1 VSTTAPGA
9 PSPTDESHTPRRV
22 AFASAIGT
30 TIEWYDFYLYATATA
45 LVFNQLFFPSISPTA
60 GTLAAFATYAAGF
73 GARPIGAIISGHLGD
88 RLGRKAVLVAALLI
102 MGLATT
108 AIVLLPTYGT
118 IGVAAPVLLVVLRI
132 VQGLAVG
139 GEWAGA
145 AILAVEHAPARRR
158 GFFGSFTQLGSP
170 AGMLLATG
178 SFFLVRTFAGPEAF
192 LAWAWRLP
200 FIASIVLVGV
210 GLFIR
215 LRIQDAPEFRALRER
230 GAVAKLP
237 VVDVL
242 REAPRNVLITVGLR
256 LSQIAL
262 FVLLT
267 TYGLT
272 YIAGELG
279 KASSA
284 GLIAVVVSSALGL
297 ATTPLWA
304 ILSDRIGR
312 RIPYLVGSV
321 GGTITL
327 ALFFLAVGTGSTW
340 LIVAAMVLGINVTHD
355 AMYGPQAAWFAEL
368 FDTRLRYSGASLG
381 YGVGSVVAGGF
392 APLVAAA
399 VVAAT
404 GSFWLVVV
412 FLGVLSVLT
421 TIAVLAARDTAH
433 DPLSAPALSPS
444 GRV

>member
-1 VSTTAPGA
+1 MSTSTPTAAA
-9 PSPTDESHTPRRV
+9 PVRTPRRV
-22 AFASAIGT
+22 ALASAIGT

-73 GARPIGAIISGHLGD
+73 GARPIGAVIAGHLGD
-88 RLGRKAVLVAALLI
+88 RLGRRTVLVGALVL
-102 MGLATT
+102 MGVATT
-108 AIVLLPTYGT
+108 LIGALPTFTT

-132 VQGLAVG
+132 LQGLAVG

-145 AILAVEHAPARRR
+145 AILAVEHAPPRRR

-178 SFFLVRTFAGPEAF
+178 LFFLVRTVAGDEAF

-200 FIASIVLVGV
+200 FLASAVLVIV
-210 GLFIR
+210 GLVIR
-215 LRIQDAPEFRALRER
+215 LRISDGPEFAELRAQGKISR
-230 GAVAKLP
+230 LP
-237 VVDVL
+237 VVEVF
-242 REAPRNVLITVGLR
+242 RAAPREVLLTTGLR

-262 FVLLT
+262 FVLVT

-272 YIAGELG
+272 YIAGEIG
-279 KASSA
+279 RDSSA
-284 GLIAVVVSSALGL
+284 GLIAVVISSVVGL

-304 ILSDRIGR
+304 IVSDRIGR
-312 RIPYLVGSV
+312 RKPYLLGAV
-321 GGTITL
+321 GGTLTL
-327 ALFFLAVGTGSTW
+327 LLFFLAVGTGST
-340 LIVAAMVLGINVTHD
+340 LLVVLAVVLAINVTHD

-368 FDTRLRYSGASLG
+368 FDVRLRYSGASLG
-381 YGVGSVVAGGF
+381 YGIGSVVAGGF

-404 GSFWLVVV
+404 GSFWPVVAI
-412 FLGVLSVLT
+412 FAGVSVLT
-421 TIAVLAARDTAH
+421 I
-433 DPLSAPALSPS
+433 LSAVFA
-444 GRV
+444 RETAFDEWV

>member
-1 VSTTAPGA
+1 MSTTA
-9 PSPTDESHTPRRV
+9 SPLSTESTHTPRRV
-22 AFASAIGT
+22 ALASAIGT

-73 GARPIGAIISGHLGD
+73 GARPIGAVISGHLGD
-88 RLGRKAVLVAALLI
+88 RLGRKAVLIAALVT
-102 MGLATT
+102 MGVATT
-108 AIVLLPTYGT
+108 AIGLLPTYAT
-118 IGVAAPVLLVVLRI
+118 IGVWAPALLVVLRI
-132 VQGLAVG
+132 VQGLAV
-139 GEWAGA
+139 
-145 AILAVEHAPARRR
+145 EHAPERRR

-178 SFFLVRTFAGPEAF
+178 SLFLVRVIAGDEAF

-200 FIASIVLVGV
+200 FVASIVLVGV

-230 GAVAKLP
+230 GDVARLP
-237 VVDVL
+237 VVEVL
-242 REAPRNVLITVGLR
+242 RAAPRNVVLTTGLR

-284 GLIAVVVSSALGL
+284 GLLAVVITSALGL

-312 RIPYLVGSV
+312 RTPYLVGSI

-327 ALFFLAVGTGSTW
+327 ALFFLAVGTGSTT
-340 LIVAAMVLGINVTHD
+340 LIVLAMVLGINVTHD

-368 FDTRLRYSGASLG
+368 FSTRLRYSGASLG
-381 YGVGSVVAGGF
+381 YGIGSVVAGGF

-399 VVAAT
+399 LVGAT
-404 GSFWLVVV
+404 GSFWLVVA
-412 FLGVLSVLT
+412 FLAVLSVLT
-421 TIAVLAARDTAH
+421 TGAALLARETALE
-433 DPLSAPALSPS
+433 PLAP
-444 GRV
+444 

>member
-1 VSTTAPGA
+1 VSTTA
-9 PSPTDESHTPRRV
+9 SPLPTASAQTPRRV
-22 AFASAIGT
+22 ALASAIGT

-73 GARPIGAIISGHLGD
+73 GARPIGAVISGHLGD
-88 RLGRKAVLVAALLI
+88 RLGRKAVLIAALVT
-102 MGLATT
+102 MGVATT
-108 AIVLLPTYGT
+108 AIGLLPTYAT
-118 IGVAAPVLLVVLRI
+118 IGVWAPALLVVLRI

-145 AILAVEHAPARRR
+145 AILAVEHAPQRRR

-178 SFFLVRTFAGPEAF
+178 SLFGVRVIAGDEAF

-200 FIASIVLVGV
+200 FVASIVLVGV

-215 LRIQDAPEFRALRER
+215 LRIQDAPGFRALRER
-230 GAVAKLP
+230 GDVARLP
-237 VVDVL
+237 VVEVL
-242 REAPRNVLITVGLR
+242 RAAPRDVVLTTGLR

-284 GLIAVVVSSALGL
+284 GLLAVVITSALGL

-312 RIPYLVGSV
+312 RTPYLVGSI

-327 ALFFLAVGTGSTW
+327 ALFFLAVGTGSTT
-340 LIVAAMVLGINVTHD
+340 LIVLAMVLGINVTHD

-368 FDTRLRYSGASLG
+368 FSTRLRYSGASLG
-381 YGVGSVVAGGF
+381 YGIGSVVAGGF
-392 APLVAAA
+392 APLAAA
-399 VVAAT
+399 ALVAAT
-404 GSFWLVVV
+404 GSFWLVVA
-412 FLGVLSVLT
+412 FLAALSVLT
-421 TIAVLAARDTAH
+421 TGAALLARETALE
-433 DPLSAPALSPS
+433 PLAP
-444 GRV
+444 

>member
-1 VSTTAPGA
+1 MSAQTSSTVPATETP
-9 PSPTDESHTPRRV
+9 HTPRRV
-22 AFASAIGT
+22 ALASGIGT

-73 GARPIGAIISGHLGD
+73 GARPIGAVISGHLGD
-88 RLGRKAVLVAALLI
+88 RVGRKVVLIAALVT

-108 AIVLLPTYGT
+108 AIGVLPTYAT
-118 IGVAAPVLLVVLRI
+118 IGVGAPVLLVVLRI

-145 AILAVEHAPARRR
+145 AVLAVEHAPSRRR

-178 SFFLVRTFAGPEAF
+178 SLFGVRVLGGDQAF

-200 FIASIVLVGV
+200 FLASIALVAV

-215 LRIQDAPEFRALRER
+215 LRIDDAPVFRGLRER
-230 GAVAKLP
+230 DAVARLP
-237 VVDVL
+237 VVAVL
-242 REAPRNVLITVGLR
+242 RAAPRDVVLTTGLR

-284 GLIAVVVSSALGL
+284 GLLAVVVSSALGL

-304 ILSDRIGR
+304 VLSDRVGR
-312 RIPYLVGSV
+312 RAPYLAGAI
-321 GGTITL
+321 GGTATL
-327 ALFFLAVGTGSTW
+327 ALFFLAVGTGSTA
-340 LIVAAMVLGINVTHD
+340 LVVLAMVLGINVTHD

-368 FDTRLRYSGASLG
+368 FGTRLRYSGASLG
-381 YGVGSVVAGGF
+381 YGIGSVVSGGF

-399 VVAAT
+399 LVGAT
-404 GSFWLVVV
+404 GSFWPVVA
-412 FLGVLSVLT
+412 FTALLSVLT
-421 TIAVLAARDTAH
+421 TVAAVLARETAH
-433 DPLSAPALSPS
+433 EPLAP
-444 GRV
+444 

>member
-1 VSTTAPGA
+1 VSTTAQVSTSA
-9 PSPTDESHTPRRV
+9 TVHTPRRV
-22 AFASAIGT
+22 ALASAVGT

-45 LVFNQLFFPSISPTA
+45 LVFNQLFFPAVDPTT

-73 GARPIGAIISGHLGD
+73 GARPIGAVISGHLGD
-88 RLGRKAVLVAALLI
+88 RLGRKVVLIAALVT

-108 AIVLLPTYGT
+108 AIGLLPTYAT
-118 IGVAAPVLLVVLRI
+118 IGVWAPVLLVVLRI

-145 AILAVEHAPARRR
+145 AILGVEHAPPRRR
-158 GFFGSFTQLGSP
+158 GLFGSFTQLGSP

-178 SFFLVRTFAGPEAF
+178 SLFAVRVIGGDEAF

-200 FIASIVLVGV
+200 FLASVVLVGV

-215 LRIQDAPEFRALRER
+215 LRIDDAAAFRRLRES
-230 GAVAKLP
+230 GEVARLP
-237 VVDVL
+237 IVEVF
-242 REAPRNVLITVGLR
+242 REAPRNVLVTTGLR

-279 KASSA
+279 KADSA
-284 GLIAVVVSSALGL
+284 GLLAVVITSALGL
-297 ATTPLWA
+297 LTTPLWA
-304 ILSDRIGR
+304 VLSDRIGR
-312 RIPYLVGSV
+312 RTPYLVGAI

-327 ALFFLAVGTGSTW
+327 ALFFLAVGTGSTA
-340 LIVAAMVLGINVTHD
+340 LIVLAMVLGINVTHD

-368 FDTRLRYSGASLG
+368 FSTRLRYSGASLG
-381 YGVGSVVAGGF
+381 YGIGSVVAGGF

-399 VVAAT
+399 LVAAT
-404 GSFWLVVV
+404 GSPWPVVA
-412 FLGVLSVLT
+412 FLAVLSVPT
-421 TIAVLAARDTAH
+421 TIAALVGRETAH
-433 DPLSAPALSPS
+433 EPLAS
-444 GRV
+444 

>member
-1 VSTTAPGA
+1 MSTAPTQSSTPA
-9 PSPTDESHTPRRV
+9 ETAHTPRRV
-22 AFASAIGT
+22 ALASAVGT

-45 LVFNQLFFPSISPTA
+45 LVFNQLFFPSVDPTT

-73 GARPIGAIISGHLGD
+73 GARPIGAVISGHLGD
-88 RLGRKAVLVAALLI
+88 RLGRKVVLVAALVI

-108 AIVLLPTYGT
+108 AIGLLPTYAS
-118 IGVAAPVLLVVLRI
+118 IGVGAPILLVVLRI

-145 AILAVEHAPARRR
+145 AILGVEHAPARRR

-178 SFFLVRTFAGPEAF
+178 SLFLVRVLAGDEAF
-192 LAWAWRLP
+192 LQWAWRLP
-200 FIASIVLVGV
+200 FLASIVLVGV

-215 LRIQDAPEFRALRER
+215 LRISDAAAFRTLRDEGALAR
-230 GAVAKLP
+230 LP
-237 VVDVL
+237 VVEVF
-242 REAPRNVLITVGLR
+242 REAPRNVLITTGLR

-272 YIAGELG
+272 YIAGTLG
-279 KASSA
+279 KANSS
-284 GLIAVVVSSALGL
+284 GLLAVVITSAIGL

-304 ILSDRIGR
+304 IVSDRIGR
-312 RIPYLVGSV
+312 RTPYLIGSI
-321 GGTITL
+321 GGTIAL
-327 ALFFLAVGTGSTW
+327 ALFFLAVGTGSTV
-340 LIVAAMVLGINVTHD
+340 LIVIAMIVGINVTHD

-368 FDTRLRYSGASLG
+368 FSTRLRYSGASLG
-381 YGVGSVVAGGF
+381 YGIGSVVAGGF

-399 VVAAT
+399 LVGAT
-404 GSFWLVVV
+404 GSFWLVVA
-412 FLGVLSVLT
+412 FLAVLSVLT
-421 TIAVLAARDTAH
+421 TIAALVARETAH
-433 DPLSAPALSPS
+433 EPLA
-444 GRV
+444 V

>member
-1 VSTTAPGA
+1 MTSTST
-9 PSPTDESHTPRRV
+9 PSPVTANTPRRV
-22 AFASAIGT
+22 ALASAIGT

-73 GARPIGAIISGHLGD
+73 GARPIGAVISGHLGD
-88 RLGRKAVLVAALLI
+88 RLGRKTVLVGALLI

-108 AIVLLPTYGT
+108 AIGLLPSYST

-132 VQGLAVG
+132 LQGLAVG

-145 AILAVEHAPARRR
+145 AILAVEHAPPRRR

-178 SFFLVRTFAGPEAF
+178 SFFLVRTVAGNEAF
-192 LAWAWRLP
+192 LDWAWRLP
-200 FIASIVLVGV
+200 FLASVLLVIV
-210 GLFIR
+210 GLVIR
-215 LRIQDAPEFRALRER
+215 LRIEDAPEFVALREQ
-230 GAVAKLP
+230 GALARLP
-237 VVDVL
+237 VVEVL
-242 REAPRNVLITVGLR
+242 REAPRNVVITIGLR

-279 KASSA
+279 KASNA
-284 GLIAVVVSSALGL
+284 GLLAVVVSSALGL

-304 ILSDRIGR
+304 ILSDRVGR
-312 RIPYLVGSV
+312 RSPYLFGVVAGV
-321 GGTITL
+321 VAL
-327 ALFFLAVGTGSTW
+327 AVFFLAVGTGSTV
-340 LIVAAMVLGINVTHD
+340 LVVLSMVLGINVAHD

-368 FDTRLRYSGASLG
+368 FATRVRYSGASLG
-381 YGVGSVVAGGF
+381 YGIGSVIAGGF

-399 VVAAT
+399 LVAAT
-404 GSFWLVVV
+404 GSFWPVVGLFAV
-412 FLGVLSVLT
+412 VSVLT
-421 TIAVLAARDTAH
+421 GLAAILGRETAF
-433 DPLSAPALSPS
+433 DDAI
-444 GRV
+444 

>member
-1 VSTTAPGA
+1 VSTTA
-9 PSPTDESHTPRRV
+9 STLPTESTHTPRRV
-22 AFASAIGT
+22 ALASAIGT

-73 GARPIGAIISGHLGD
+73 GARPIGAVISGHLGD
-88 RLGRKAVLVAALLI
+88 RLGRKAVLIAALVT
-102 MGLATT
+102 MGVATT
-108 AIVLLPTYGT
+108 AIGLLPTYAT
-118 IGVAAPVLLVVLRI
+118 IGVWAPALLVVLRI

-145 AILAVEHAPARRR
+145 AILAVEHAPERRR

-178 SFFLVRTFAGPEAF
+178 SLFLVRVLAGDEAF

-200 FIASIVLVGV
+200 FVASIVLVGV

-230 GAVAKLP
+230 GDVARLP
-237 VVDVL
+237 VVEVL
-242 REAPRNVLITVGLR
+242 RAAPRNVVLTTGLR

-284 GLIAVVVSSALGL
+284 GLLAVVITSALGL

-312 RIPYLVGSV
+312 RTPYLVGSI

-327 ALFFLAVGTGSTW
+327 ALFFLAVGTGSTT
-340 LIVAAMVLGINVTHD
+340 LIVLAMVLGINVTHD

-368 FDTRLRYSGASLG
+368 FSTRLRYSGASFG
-381 YGVGSVVAGGF
+381 YGIGSVVAGGF

-399 VVAAT
+399 LVGAT
-404 GSFWLVVV
+404 GSFWLVVA
-412 FLGVLSVLT
+412 FLAVLSVLT
-421 TIAVLAARDTAH
+421 TGAALLARETALE
-433 DPLSAPALSPS
+433 PLAP
-444 GRV
+444 